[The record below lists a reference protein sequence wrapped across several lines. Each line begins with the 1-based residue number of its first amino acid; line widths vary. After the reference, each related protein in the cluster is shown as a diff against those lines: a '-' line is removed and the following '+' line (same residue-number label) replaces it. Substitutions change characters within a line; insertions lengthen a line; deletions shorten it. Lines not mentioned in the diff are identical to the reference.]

1 MAAPEQ
7 PAARALSCRVP
18 TTPGLRMIKSILTR
32 LAMSALLLA
41 PGARAQDWNDADPAA
56 LAQATA
62 VEAYTTRLAGSLA
75 GSGSARE
82 LALAAVLRD
91 MAEAARRSPATDDA
105 APGAAP
111 ADPQAQAWRRAA
123 AAKAGQ
129 DILANQLLAG
139 SGAAADNAMRRAAA
153 GRWQAADPG
162 NLYPLLHLDLDAE
175 ALLSAAREATH
186 ADAHMYEGVRW
197 IMAAY
202 RRSPPSASEQAAMA
216 GDGEYR
222 VDEAAAVSAMGLWTA
237 AAVPGLATL
246 LEACSEPMLRARPA
260 RRDDCRHAAGLL
272 ADGSGRVG
280 DEHAGLAMLR
290 ALATTTAER
299 AHVEERQRAL
309 DWRMLQWGR
318 IAQQQPR
325 GGAAQF
331 VRLLLD
337 PDIRTE
343 QQLVAR
349 VLAEAGVPSDPPHG
363 WMPPRR

>member
-1 MAAPEQ
+1 
-7 PAARALSCRVP
+7 
-18 TTPGLRMIKSILTR
+18 MIKSILTR

-82 LALAAVLRD
+82 LALAAALRD

-299 AHVEERQRAL
+299 AQVEERQRAL